1 MLNFYHLCREKMLK
15 KKTCASHV
23 LPIFAGWSVEHGSVL
38 LKRQGSIGLNW
49 CSVIGLMRCF
59 SGRRVRVARGHPPE
73 RIHVSHVAEP
83 HQGPVALL
91 GPTLQVV
98 AGRRPALRRRRD
110 GVDYAE
116 GGGLRRHADRVR
128 RARRRLPRRGTCVV
142 VIVIINKLFC
152 TA

>member
-1 MLNFYHLCREKMLK
+1 MPRKMLK
-15 KKTCASHV
+15 IKNMRHPCFANFCWMVWGAGKCFAKTARV
-23 LPIFAGWSVEHGSVL
+23 YRV
-38 LKRQGSIGLNW
+38 W

-59 SGRRVRVARGHPPE
+59 SGCRVRVARGHTPE
-73 RIHVSHVAEP
+73 RLHVSHVAEP

-91 GPTLQVV
+91 GSTLQVV

-116 GGGLRRHADRVR
+116 GVGLRRHADGVR
-128 RARRRLPRRGTCVV
+128 RARRRLPRRGTEGRSYSN
-142 VIVIINKLFC
+142 NKILFF